1 MAKAV
6 YNTKQKQIIYDF
18 LLQNKDRLLTCDEI
32 ADSLK
37 SSGTPVGK
45 ATLYRYL
52 DSLVA
57 SEDARKIL
65 DGDKK
70 SAAYQ
75 LINHELNCKHH
86 MHLKCVMCGEL
97 EHLGCE
103 FMDAVGEHILS
114 HHNFRIDNSKT
125 VIYGL
130 CGKCSEKEQGKNVA
144 DKL

>member
-1 MAKAV
+1 MAKSV

-18 LLQNKDRLLTCDEI
+18 LLKNEDKLLSCDEI
-32 ADSLK
+32 AYALK
-37 SSGTPVGK
+37 LNGTPVGK

-57 SEDARKIL
+57 SEDARRIA
-65 DGDKK
+65 DSNKK

-86 MHLKCVMCGEL
+86 MHLKCIKCGEL

-103 FMDAVGEHILS
+103 FMNTVDEHILS
-114 HHNFRIDNSKT
+114 HHNFKIDNAKT
-125 VIYGL
+125 VIYGV
-130 CGKCSEKEQGKNVA
+130 CGKCSEKEQE
-144 DKL
+144 